1 MDPDSILYDIRCPVQ
16 GRGLSMYQATLGYEL
31 GKSHHVL
38 QPFHAALH
46 LNPEFLI
53 SSDHIPTFLTLMR
66 NIFSLLLL
74 LSES

>member
-31 GKSHHVL
+31 GESHHVL

-46 LNPEFLI
+46 PNPEFLI
-53 SSDHIPTFLTLMR
+53 SSDHNTSLTLMR
-66 NIFSLLLL
+66 NIFFLLL